1 MNNTITQLGLMFIFL
16 VGISLLLLFIE
27 LLYRRLELKGEYTR
41 KLAHFTG
48 TLSTITFPYIFESHF
63 YVLAMALF
71 FFLVLFISRNN
82 TYLRSIHD
90 IDRISA
96 GSYFLPAAIYITY
109 LIADKADSMLLF
121 ILPML
126 ILAIC
131 DPAAG
136 IMGIN
141 LQQYNHKI
149 KLFGHELQKT
159 WLGSLT
165 FFVSCFI
172 ISIVALYFNQMHL
185 GLRIFEISALIAFV
199 TAIVEMLSWKG
210 SDNLFIPLSAL
221 GVLMLFL

>member
-16 VGISLLLLFIE
+16 TGISLLLFFIE
-27 LLYRRLELKGEYTR
+27 LIYRRFEVKGEITR
-41 KLAHFTG
+41 KFAHFTG

-109 LIADKADSMLLF
+109 LIADKADSMILF

-141 LQQYNHKI
+141 MQKYNHRI
-149 KLFGHELQKT
+149 KLFGHQLQKT
-159 WLGSLT
+159 WMGSLT
-165 FFVSCFI
+165 FFVSCLI
-172 ISIVALYFNQMHL
+172 ISIVALYFNQMYL
-185 GLRIFEISALIAFV
+185 GWKIFAISALVAFV
-199 TAIVEMLSWKG
+199 TTLVEMLSWKG

-221 GVLMLFL
+221 GVLVLLL